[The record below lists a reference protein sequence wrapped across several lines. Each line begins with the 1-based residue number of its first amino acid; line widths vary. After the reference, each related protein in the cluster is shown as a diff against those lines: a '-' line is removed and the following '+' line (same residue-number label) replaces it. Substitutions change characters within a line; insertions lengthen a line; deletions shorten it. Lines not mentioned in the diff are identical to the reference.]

1 MVAANT
7 DGSSRPVSLR
17 TRAGTAQTSPTVKL
31 VLPSDMYRVS
41 SPAWICLLLGTEPAT
56 LNNVAKLEASTK
68 EVEMLHVVQNQE
80 TQYRMTRSKGNER
93 TSVVCPH
100 VVLIFYCKV

>member
-56 LNNVAKLEASTK
+56 SKLEASTK